1 MKKTNIFKIIF
12 GVIPACFLGNI
23 VTAHLNNVFAKN
35 NNQIISSIKT
45 TSNEQNIK
53 KIDAKLIGAQKG
65 TVDVKF
71 IGHQCTIVKANND
84 FLATGNFNF
93 NNGKFMY
100 EGVEYTITEIG
111 DEVFA
116 TEGFGNRYFK
126 NCNLTIPSTI
136 KKIGD
141 YAFAGNTH
149 TWSFCSDE
157 IININFDEGI
167 EDIGEN
173 AFCVLN
179 DIKWK
184 KIILP
189 NSLQHIG
196 NGAFSCCHYL
206 GEIDLS
212 ALDHVIQIDTDPF
225 DKDGFLCSTPI
236 QKIWFKNQT
245 IRQAY
250 SIAKFWC
257 LNTIHFVTKGEIFKT
272 ISSNY
277 IGGNSNST
285 FRFSYLNSDSVK
297 ISGVSNNFV
306 ADKNFNFNGG
316 KFTYEGIEYTITEI
330 EAETFIAMADRWYF
344 KNCNLTIPASIKKI
358 GDRAFYGNSRNTFLS
373 SKEIVGLNFE
383 EGIEDIGKKAFKKC
397 DDLESDKL
405 VLPNS
410 LQHIGNNAFE
420 GVSPLKELDLSALDH
435 VIRIDA
441 IPFDKD
447 GCLYGTN
454 INKIWVKDQTM
465 KDKYCNDPY
474 WSFAAKYFVLKG
486 HVFKTINSTYIGGS
500 DDSTF
505 DFNYYDPK
513 QTKITSVSSK
523 FVANKNFNF
532 NNGKF
537 TYDNDVYTISEIGDN
552 AFNPGSTHWFFK
564 NCNLTIPSTV
574 KRIRNKAFYGNSR
587 NWSLSDKEIISIKFN
602 EGLENIGMEAFKK
615 CDDLTDTT
623 IKLPNSLKHIGD
635 NAFSET
641 NLEILDLT
649 ALDHVINLD
658 ANSLDK
664 KGFLCDTKIK
674 TIWVKDQTIKDKYC
688 ANQYWSSVSQ
698 KIKIK

>member
-1 MKKTNIFKIIF
+1 
-12 GVIPACFLGNI
+12 
-23 VTAHLNNVFAKN
+23 
-35 NNQIISSIKT
+35 
-45 TSNEQNIK
+45 
-53 KIDAKLIGAQKG
+53 
-65 TVDVKF
+65 
-71 IGHQCTIVKANND
+71 
-84 FLATGNFNF
+84 
-93 NNGKFMY
+93 
-100 EGVEYTITEIG
+100 
-111 DEVFA
+111 
-116 TEGFGNRYFK
+116 
-126 NCNLTIPSTI
+126 
-136 KKIGD
+136 
-141 YAFAGNTH
+141 
-149 TWSFCSDE
+149 
-157 IININFDEGI
+157 
-167 EDIGEN
+167 
-173 AFCVLN
+173 
-179 DIKWK
+179 
-184 KIILP
+184 
-189 NSLQHIG
+189 
-196 NGAFSCCHYL
+196 
-206 GEIDLS
+206 
-212 ALDHVIQIDTDPF
+212 
-225 DKDGFLCSTPI
+225 
-236 QKIWFKNQT
+236 
-245 IRQAY
+245 
-250 SIAKFWC
+250 
-257 LNTIHFVTKGEIFKT
+257 
-272 ISSNY
+272 
-277 IGGNSNST
+277 
-285 FRFSYLNSDSVK
+285 
-297 ISGVSNNFV
+297 
-306 ADKNFNFNGG
+306 
-316 KFTYEGIEYTITEI
+316 
-330 EAETFIAMADRWYF
+330 MADRWYF

-513 QTKITSVSSK
+513 QTKITSVSSS